1 MAGYIDKAR
10 KIIEEIDHYCVYG
23 AENWDIEADRHLSRL
38 KKILQSANKKQS
50 GAKDVSLLHSMYTE
64 QKKKIEVRKART
76 TTVNSNPK

>member
-38 KKILQSANKKQS
+38 NKLLQKANKEQS
-50 GAKDVSLLHSMYTE
+50 GTKDMPLLNSMYDE
-64 QKKKIEVRKART
+64 QKKKIEDRKART
-76 TTVNSNPK
+76 ATVNSEPK